1 MIGFAFALLFL
12 PSPGP
17 DCGHDRAALLALD
30 ENGFDQDLQGG
41 WRALSARGCGRE
53 AADLIR
59 DWRLAHKAEGMI
71 LYWHEG
77 QLRAEIGET
86 EAAIALFR
94 QSYKPADQDHG
105 GSWRPYVDGS
115 IAFLRRDRAGLEAE
129 RAKLAALP
137 RPADFEEEAKGPDGK
152 PILMPDGK
160 PWRISWPPNLN
171 VLDRLLRCWDKP
183 YSEAYSCPAAKTGS

>member
-1 MIGFAFALLFL
+1 MIGFAFALLLL
-12 PSPGP
+12 PPPGP
-17 DCGHDRAALLALD
+17 DCGHDRTALLALD
-30 ENGFDQDLQGG
+30 QDSFDQDLKGG
-41 WRALSARGCGRE
+41 WRALSAKGCTRE

-59 DWRLAHKAEGMI
+59 DWRIAHKAEDTI

-77 QLRAEIGET
+77 QLRAEIDET

-94 QSYKPADQDHG
+94 QSYKPADQDYG

-129 RAKLAALP
+129 RARLAALP
-137 RPADFEEEAKGPDGK
+137 RPVDFEEEAKGPDGK

-171 VLDRLLRCWDKP
+171 VLDRLLRCWGKP
-183 YSEAYSCPAAKTGS
+183 YREAYSCPEPAGK